1 MAGAGKPYYEQTW
14 FEPVF
19 LAAGCGVLFLLFR
32 GLMPAVDLNPGVIQ
46 NLSMAKLFAEGRYL
60 DAFSQFNMPP
70 VYPLLLSLV
79 IHLKHTT
86 ELPKLIAGFQYVNLG
101 LAMISSILVYFFVRR
116 QIAKPYTFIITGLYL
131 IAPST
136 LGMAWALS
144 PEMVY
149 MVLSLACLIVID
161 ISLSKESALGGQLS
175 RGEIILC
182 GAFLGLSILSWQVGY
197 LMMIAFFFVM
207 LKRFGLKKSA
217 MVIVSI
223 MLCISPFIARDLFYV
238 VRSPQSYFGSSAS
251 LIQEVTHRGV
261 FRTME
266 TYADNIM
273 MNLSQNTIGE
283 LNLSSLDQLAHTPER
298 TAPSHIGLT
307 QKVWVRWLIGLI
319 AIIGAIYGLYQYTG
333 IGTLYLYTYV
343 ITALALL
350 PGAGL
355 DLAPA
360 LPLLLFY
367 LYYGLLRTGQWM
379 HRLDMPLLSKI
390 TVPVL
395 TVWILLCTITTHLG
409 HVHGGYAMHVIEPSA
424 PRPPKVMYMSTS
436 KVPESR
442 LQEAQTIS
450 AHRRAMDWL
459 KLHTPSTAKV
469 GTPRPQ
475 AAEEVASNQV
485 VSAKGNT
492 KEDADARQKAMQRE
506 YSQYDYLV
514 EEGSTQISPA
524 KAGSGSGLKLV
535 YEDVPGRIR
544 IWQVKPSI

>member
-1 MAGAGKPYYEQTW
+1 
-14 FEPVF
+14 
-19 LAAGCGVLFLLFR
+19 
-32 GLMPAVDLNPGVIQ
+32 MPAVDLNPNVIQ
-46 NLSMAKLFAEGRYL
+46 NLAMAKLFAEGRFL
-60 DAFSQFNMPP
+60 DAISQFNMPP
-70 VYPLLLSLV
+70 VYPLLLSVV
-79 IHLKHTT
+79 IRLKHTT
-86 ELPKLIAGFQYVNLG
+86 ELPKLIASFQYVNLG
-101 LAMISSILVYFFVRR
+101 LAMVSSILVYLFVRR

-131 IAPST
+131 IAPPL

-144 PEMVY
+144 PEMIY
-149 MVLSLACLIVID
+149 MVLSLACLIIID

-182 GAFLGLSILSWQVGY
+182 GTFLGLSILSWQVGY

-217 MVIVSI
+217 TVVASI
-223 MLCISPFIARDLFYV
+223 MLCISPFIARDLFYA
-238 VRSPQSYFGSSAS
+238 VRSPQSYLSASTS
-251 LIQEVTHRGV
+251 LIQEVSERGV

-273 MNLSQNTIGE
+273 MNLSQHTIGE
-283 LNLSSLDQLAHTPER
+283 LNLSSLDRLAHTPER

-307 QKVWVRWLIGLI
+307 EKVWLRWLIGLI

-350 PGAGL
+350 PGAGM
-355 DLAPA
+355 DLAPV

-379 HRLDMPLLSKI
+379 QRLDMPLLSKI
-390 TVPVL
+390 TVPIL

-409 HVHGGYAMHVIEPSA
+409 HVRGGYAVHMPGASVV
-424 PRPPKVMYMSTS
+424 RPPKVMYMSTS
-436 KVPESR
+436 KAPESR
-442 LQEAQTIS
+442 LQEAQTTS

-459 KLHTPSTAKV
+459 KVHTPSSAKV

-475 AAEEVASNQV
+475 AAEEVASAASKDGHSKDEQ
-485 VSAKGNT
+485 
-492 KEDADARQKAMQRE
+492 DAQKKAMQSE
-506 YSQYDYLV
+506 FSQYDYLV
-514 EEGSTQISPA
+514 EEGSTRISPA
-524 KAGSGSGLKLV
+524 KNGSGSGLKLV